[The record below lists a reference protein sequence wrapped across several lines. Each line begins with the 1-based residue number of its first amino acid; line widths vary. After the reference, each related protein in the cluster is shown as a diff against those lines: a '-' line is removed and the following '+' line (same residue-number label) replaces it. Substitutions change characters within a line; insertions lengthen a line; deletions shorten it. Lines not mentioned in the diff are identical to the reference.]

1 VAKAKETWV
10 QVGGATIPVAH
21 AAAGGRTV
29 RLLKAMLTTA
39 CERDCLY
46 CSFRAGRD
54 CRRATFKPEEMARLF
69 DQVHRA
75 GLVDGLFLS
84 TGIIKGGANTQE
96 RLLDTAEILRHRL
109 GYRGYLHLKIMPGA
123 ERGQVWR
130 AMQLADRVSAN
141 LEAPGPAWLAQLA
154 PHKDFDGELLSP
166 LRWVEELRR
175 EMPVGS
181 AWRRRMPS
189 SATQFVVGPAG
200 ESDLEILSISARLLH
215 HLRLTRVYFM
225 AFNPVPGT
233 PLEGHPPENP
243 LREHRLYQASYL
255 LRDYGFDLEELPFA
269 GDGRLPLGKDP
280 KLAYA
285 EAHMR
290 QCPLELSRADREEL
304 LRVPGIGPRGA
315 DAILRARHQ
324 AGALRD
330 LSDLRRLGVV
340 AERAAPYVTLRG
352 RAPTLQLPL
361 L

>member
-1 VAKAKETWV
+1 
-10 QVGGATIPVAH
+10 
-21 AAAGGRTV
+21 
-29 RLLKAMLTTA
+29 
-39 CERDCLY
+39 
-46 CSFRAGRD
+46 
-54 CRRATFKPEEMARLF
+54 
-69 DQVHRA
+69 
-75 GLVDGLFLS
+75 
-84 TGIIKGGANTQE
+84 
-96 RLLDTAEILRHRL
+96 
-109 GYRGYLHLKIMPGA
+109 
-123 ERGQVWR
+123 
-130 AMQLADRVSAN
+130 
-141 LEAPGPAWLAQLA
+141 
-154 PHKDFDGELLSP
+154 
-166 LRWVEELRR
+166 
-175 EMPVGS
+175 
-181 AWRRRMPS
+181 MPS